1 MTLLRPVAEL
11 EAAGEAPTER
21 RRGSDARVGRRWLL
35 ALLALVI
42 GSVWVS
48 GIGRTEILNPD
59 GLTQVGDFFAAAFH
73 PELDP
78 QFLSI
83 TWQGAL
89 VTLSYAVLGTA
100 LSLVLGLTLG
110 IAVSEIWATDREL
123 GPGLRVAR
131 RVLRTALIP
140 CRAVHE
146 AVYAVLLVNILGI
159 NPLVAIIA
167 IGIPFGAVTAKV
179 FAQMLDDVPRHWTA
193 VLRASGASR
202 RHVLLFG
209 VLPEALPNLST
220 YAWYRFE
227 CAIRAAAVL
236 GVIGAGGLGFQI
248 RVSFQGL
255 EYGEMWTLL
264 YALIALCGAADWW
277 SSRLRRR
284 RTTTAGPGGRTSGA
298 PRRHLLRASLAIG
311 ALAIPLAWWNLGIDL
326 STLWAPRAIDNAQRL
341 ISLALPP
348 VAPDGIWKLVALS
361 VETLAMSVLASVLA
375 FGAATGVALVAARA
389 PRRMPSVAGA
399 RARSTAFAARLVLLV
414 CRAIPPPVWALLFL
428 FVCFPGIVPGA
439 LALAIYNF
447 GVLGRLMA
455 ELMENLD
462 PVPGAALRSSG
473 ASRVQVFAYDR
484 VPRLATSFAA
494 LGLYRWEVAI
504 RETVVVGLV
513 AAGGLGFQLH
523 QELAAF
529 DYQAIAATLLA
540 LVAITALTD
549 IVSTRLRAALR

>member
-1 MTLLRPVAEL
+1 MTLLRPVVEL
-11 EAAGEAPTER
+11 ESAGEAPTEHR
-21 RRGSDARVGRRWLL
+21 RRPDVRTGRRWVL
-35 ALLALVI
+35 ALVVLVI

-48 GIGRTEILNPD
+48 GIGRTAILNPD
-59 GLTQVGDFFAAAFH
+59 GLTQVGEFFAAAFH

-100 LSLVLGLTLG
+100 LSLVVGFTLG
-110 IAVSEIWATDREL
+110 VAVSESWATDTEL
-123 GPGLRVAR
+123 RPALRIAR
-131 RVLRTALIP
+131 RVVRAALIP
-140 CRAVHE
+140 FRAVHE
-146 AVYAVLLVNILGI
+146 AVYAVVLVNILGI
-159 NPLVAIIA
+159 NPLVAIVA

-179 FAQMLDDVPRHWTA
+179 FAQMFDDVPPVWTS
-193 VLRASGASR
+193 VLRASGAGR
-202 RHVLLFG
+202 RHLMLFG

-255 EYGEMWTLL
+255 AYGEMWTLL

-284 RTTTAGPGGRTSGA
+284 GPTAIRRGDRSSTSQ
-298 PRRHLLRASLAIG
+298 RRVLHASLAVA

-326 STLWAPRAIDNAQRL
+326 STLWAPRAISNAERL

-348 VAPDGIWKLVALS
+348 VAPDGIANLVALS
-361 VETLAMSVLASVLA
+361 AETLAMSVLASVLA
-375 FGAATGVALVAARA
+375 FGAATGVALVAARV
-389 PRRMPSVAGA
+389 PRRASGIGGVGA
-399 RARSTAFAARLVLLV
+399 RSAALVTRSVLLV

-428 FVCFPGIVPGA
+428 FVCFPGVVPGA

-455 ELMENLD
+455 EFVENLD
-462 PVPGAALRSSG
+462 PVSGEALRGSG
-473 ASRVQVFAYDR
+473 ASRMQVFAYDR
-484 VPRLATSFAA
+484 VPRLAPSFAA

-529 DYQAIAATLLA
+529 DYQSITATLLA

-549 IVSTRLRAALR
+549 IVSTRVRAVVR